1 MKIIRT
7 LAILFISAP
16 IFAQLPQQSTPASPQ
31 VPGVQSPNVQSPSQT
46 TPPDTKAPATPPDKK
61 AAASQPPSATSNAKT
76 PDRAAAYYH
85 YSLAHIYEELV
96 ALYGRAEFANQAV
109 SEYRQAIAADPGS
122 AFLNAG
128 LAELYAKTGRIRD
141 AVLEAQDIL
150 KREPNN
156 LDARKLLGRIYLRSL
171 GDMQTGTQSQEMLR
185 LAIGQFEQIVQLEP
199 KSVDDRLLLGRLYI
213 TNKDLLKAEQIFKSA
228 LEIDPN
234 SEEAVTNLA
243 YLYNEEGD
251 ANKAAQVIA
260 SVPES
265 SRSAKLF
272 AALGYTYEQQH
283 DSKKSVDAYRKAVEL
298 DKDNL
303 DAQRGLAQNLLN
315 DGQFEPALEQYKA
328 VAEADPQ
335 DAQAQLRIAE
345 IQRRLGRYDAS
356 LQSLKVAE
364 SLVQDSL
371 EVPYNYALVYQAQG
385 RYDEAIATLQK
396 LLERSTKPT
405 GDYTQAENNNRSVFL
420 ERLGSIYKESGKTQ
434 LAVETF
440 RKLLPLGDENAIRGY
455 QQIIDTYR
463 EAKMWPQ
470 ATAAAQE
477 AAAKFPKDAGLN
489 LVLAGQLADNGKVDE
504 GLTLAKSLLGGK
516 DDREVYLGMA
526 QIYSRLRRWPEAEQ
540 AALQAERLSQKPEEK
555 EYAYFIEASLY
566 ERQKR
571 FDDAER
577 TFRKV
582 LHLDPQNAMTLNYL
596 GYMLAD
602 RGVRLD
608 EAVGYIKKAL
618 DLDPQNGAYMDS
630 LGWAYY
636 RLGKYDLAEENL
648 RKAISKSA
656 NDPTLHDHLGDLYL
670 KTGRIKLAASHWERA
685 LEEWNRSV
693 PADIDTADVAKVQK
707 KLEGARVR
715 LARESDTKINNR

>member
-1 MKIIRT
+1 MKSIRT
-7 LAILFISAP
+7 LLVLLISVSAFAQSAP
-16 IFAQLPQQSTPASPQ
+16 QKPAAQLPPQPAQQ
-31 VPGVQSPNVQSPSQT
+31 
-46 TPPDTKAPATPPDKK
+46 TPPSAMPPETKAPPTPADKK
-61 AAASQPPSATSNAKT
+61 GTQQPTTPATSKS

-109 SEYRQAIAADPGS
+109 SEYRQAIQADPGS

-141 AVLEAQDIL
+141 AVLEAQEIL
-150 KREPNN
+150 KRDPSN

-185 LAIGQFEQIVQLEP
+185 LAIDQFEQIVKLEP

-213 TNKDLLKAEQIFKSA
+213 TNKDLLKAEAIFKSA
-228 LEIDPN
+228 LQIDPN

-272 AALGYTYEQQH
+272 AALGFTYEQQH
-283 DSKKSVDAYRKAVEL
+283 ESKKAIEAYRKAVEL

-303 DAQRGLAQNLLN
+303 DALRGLAQNLLN
-315 DGQFEPALEQYKA
+315 DGQLEQSLEQYKA
-328 VAEADPQ
+328 IAEADSQ

-345 IQRRLGRYDAS
+345 IQRRLGRYDAA
-356 LQSLKVAE
+356 LQSLKTAE
-364 SLVQDSL
+364 SLVQESL
-371 EVPYNYALVYQAQG
+371 EVPYNYALVYSAQG
-385 RYDEAIATLQK
+385 RYDEAVAILQK
-396 LLERSTKPT
+396 LLDKTTKPT

-420 ERLGSIYKESGKTQ
+420 ERLGIIYKDSGKTQ
-434 LAVETF
+434 LAIDTF
-440 RKLLPLGDENAIRGY
+440 RKLLPLGEENATRGY
-455 QQIIDTYR
+455 AQIIDTYR
-463 EAKMWPQ
+463 DAKMWPQ

-477 AAAKFPKDAGLN
+477 AAAKYPKDIALR
-489 LVLAGQLADNGKVDE
+489 LTLAGQLADNGKIEE
-504 GLTLAKSLLGGK
+504 GVAQAKSLLGGK

-540 AALQAERLSQKPEEK
+540 SAAQAEKISTKPEEK
-555 EYAYFIEASLY
+555 EYAYFVQASLL

-571 FDDAER
+571 YDDAER
-577 TFRKV
+577 MFRKV
-582 LHLDPQNAMTLNYL
+582 LQLDPQNAMTLNYL

-608 EAVGYIKKAL
+608 EALNYIKKAL
-618 DLDPQNGAYMDS
+618 ELDPQNGAYMDS
-630 LGWAYY
+630 LGWAYF

-656 NDPTLHDHLGDLYL
+656 NDPTLHDHLGDLYQ
-670 KTGRIKLAASHWERA
+670 KTGRLKLAASHWERA

-693 PADIDTADVAKVQK
+693 PADVDNSDVAKVQK

-715 LARESDTKINNR
+715 LAKESDGKINNNR